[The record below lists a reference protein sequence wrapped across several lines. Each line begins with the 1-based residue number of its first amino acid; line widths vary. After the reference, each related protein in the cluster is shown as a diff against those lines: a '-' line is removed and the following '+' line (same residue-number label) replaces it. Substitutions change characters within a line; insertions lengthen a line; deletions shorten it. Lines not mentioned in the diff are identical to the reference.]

1 MRRESDAGK
10 RGQPIEGE
18 AKVSNEN
25 RVARGPLSRIVKP
38 WGGEELLAHT
48 DRYALKRIHVKKGSR
63 PSLQY
68 HERKSESLYLL
79 SGLLKIEIGV
89 DRDSLVVDEIRP
101 GEIVDVPSGKVHR
114 VSALEDSVIIEVSTP
129 ELDDVV
135 RVEDDYGR

>member
-1 MRRESDAGK
+1 MNDTGK
-10 RGQPIEGE
+10 L
-18 AKVSNEN
+18 
-25 RVARGPLSRIVKP
+25 ARGPLSTVVKP

-48 DRYALKRIHVKKGSR
+48 DLYALKRICVKKGSR

-79 SGLLKIEIGV
+79 SGRLRVEMG
-89 DRDSLVVDEIRP
+89 DSRDSLAVDELVP
-101 GEIVDVPSGKVHR
+101 GESVDIPTGAVHR

-135 RVEDDYGR
+135 RIEDDYDRAGR